1 MSYTLLR
8 GSFVIRYPDLP
19 RQGPEPDGDTIKFRP
34 DTPALVEGLARP
46 SGRPPELSARGIS
59 VRLEAIDALETHFQD
74 THQELTGANAARDEL
89 LRLLGFTNVHFYDDL
104 PNKVRSADQDELRG
118 HVLSNGIDANGR
130 LIGFAFTG
138 EHPGPDGQAVFLDEA
153 LVDTSA
159 NARLLAAGLTYPA
172 FYATLPATLRT
183 HLAGVSRAART
194 AASPTGIWPRS
205 AADPDGPAEVGSLD
219 ALTGLVMW
227 PKLFRRLVPYLATGA
242 ANLDG
247 FDAWLRAD
255 PVNRDDAVFLLDR
268 LEHGNL
274 HDVIRA
280 SGIQIQLTAWP
291 EDFVISPDP
300 APPGAPVVARPP
312 STGDVLIVA
321 ALPDPVGADR
331 GHETVTLLNVTGRSV
346 DLGGWG
352 LADSKG
358 GRMELTGVLAGGGV
372 LQVVLDGRVQLRNQ
386 GETIL
391 LVSPEGV
398 TIDQATYK
406 PDHVRPG
413 HTICFGR

>member
-34 DTPALVEGLARP
+34 DSPALVETLARP
-46 SGRPPELSARGIS
+46 SGRPPDLSARGIS

-89 LRLLGFTNVHFYDDL
+89 LRLLGFTGVQFFDDL

-138 EHPGPDGQAVFLDEA
+138 EHPGPDGLAVFLDEA

-183 HLAGVSRAART
+183 HLAGVSRTART
-194 AASPTGIWPRS
+194 KASPTGIWPRS
-205 AADPDGPAEVGSLD
+205 AADPGGPAEVASLE

-242 ANLDG
+242 SDLDG

-255 PVNRDDAVFLLDR
+255 PVNRDDAVFLLDK

-280 SGIQIQLTAWP
+280 SGTRIQLTAWP

-300 APPGAPVVARPP
+300 APPGAPVDPRPV
-312 STGDVLIVA
+312 SAGDVLIVA
-321 ALPDPVGADR
+321 ALPDPAGADR
-331 GHETVTLLNVTGRSV
+331 GHENVTLLNVTGRPV
-346 DLGGWG
+346 DLAGWA
-352 LADSKG
+352 LADSRG
-358 GRMELTGVLAGGGV
+358 GRTELTGSLAAGGV
-372 LQVVLDGRVQLRNQ
+372 LQVVPGGRLQLGNQ
-386 GETIL
+386 GDTIL
-391 LVSPEGV
+391 LVNAKGV
-398 TIDQATYK
+398 TIDQVTYK
-406 PDHVRPG
+406 PDHVHPG
-413 HTICFGR
+413 RTICFGR